1 MPTVGVSTSSCS
13 RPHLAIHAHASSY
26 AEGYRRPGLLRHRG
40 EHRIRPDARR
50 HQFHALAAPQP
61 PSPLARRQ
69 RLHDNLE
76 VRLDLLNAF
85 NRHYLADPVT
95 DIGSPDFGYVT
106 GLAPASNFGTG
117 SSLSRQVQIGVRVE
131 F

>member
-1 MPTVGVSTSSCS
+1 VDYDVGDFGKGPEYFKQLRGFGQAYEDVSLMKT
-13 RPHLAIHAHASSY
+13 LAIAGRY
-26 AEGYRRPGLLRHRG
+26 
-40 EHRIRPDARR
+40 
-50 HQFHALAAPQP
+50 
-61 PSPLARRQ
+61 
-69 RLHDNLE
+69 NLE

-117 SSLSRQVQIGVRVE
+117 SSPSRQVQIGVRFE